1 METDNI
7 LNSQFIDEDDA
18 MYQILTDF
26 DDDNEDTSSD
36 DEKDYEYKVTPDTN
50 LYRFF
55 KTELQIIEPNRNTV
69 KFKKYGDSKVAYEGK
84 VLKEVDRDH
93 FIILLSKPETK
104 MMKFDIN
111 DIEVVA

>member
-1 METDNI
+1 MENNI

-26 DDDNEDTSSD
+26 DDDEDTSSD

-55 KTELQIIEPNRNTV
+55 MAELQIIEPNRNTV
-69 KFKKYGDSKVAYEGK
+69 KFKRYGEKGAVYEGK
-84 VLKEVDRDH
+84 VVKEVDRDH

-111 DIEVVA
+111 DIEVIA